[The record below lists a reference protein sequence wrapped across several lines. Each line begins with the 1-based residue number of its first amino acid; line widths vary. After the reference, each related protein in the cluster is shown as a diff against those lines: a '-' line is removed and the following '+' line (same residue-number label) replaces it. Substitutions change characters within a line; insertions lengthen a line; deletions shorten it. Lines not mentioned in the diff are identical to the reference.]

1 MEAKVVGASCR
12 KRGMGRRR
20 RGRESF
26 AEWAVRGLIRGVA
39 GIALALL
46 ATYLIYRVVMA
57 AFAEATR

>member
-1 MEAKVVGASCR
+1 MPKKGHGTQEES
-12 KRGMGRRR
+12 
-20 RGRESF
+20 RESF

-57 AFAEATR
+57 AFAEAVRQGVGL